1 MELQSLSESQSTVM
15 SEHLSQSQLAGYSG
29 RILDADELLAVD
41 GHLASC
47 DVCHKRLTGILPGVA
62 KLALSPSF
70 QSSEGPFHLDYDQHL
85 EPYLD
90 GKANDID
97 REIVDSHVAQ
107 CAKCADEL
115 RDLLAFKQQP
125 AVAISNDDA
134 VTSSRWKRWLPQ
146 WPLLSN
152 PALATAVVVAVLILA
167 MAVLLWTTYRAPRP
181 VERLATGSSES
192 DKQRQAAEK
201 EQPPASTEH
210 TTENSPS
217 NQSQALP
224 TLPHEEPLI
233 TLNDAG
239 GQIVV
244 NQQGQL
250 EGLDHLPRNLRESVE
265 RALAT
270 RRLRDSP
277 ALTGWS
283 TGAGILRSELEKQ
296 NTFAPLEPM
305 DVVIETDR
313 PKFRWQALEGASHY
327 VVTMHDARFRE
338 VGSSGPIVGTEW
350 TAPNSLER
358 GATYSWQISAL
369 KDGQTIVSPKP
380 PLREARFRILGQRNL
395 VALAKLKASAGNS
408 HLVMGVFYWKYGL
421 LEQSEREFQALAQA
435 NPNSTAVA
443 ELLASVRSLRR

>member
-1 MELQSLSESQSTVM
+1 M

-29 RILDADELLAVD
+29 RTLDPHELLAVD

-47 DVCHKRLTGILPGVA
+47 DVCHKRLIGILPGVA
-62 KLALSPSF
+62 KLDLSPSV
-70 QSSEGPFHLDYDQHL
+70 QSGEGPFHLDYDQYL
-85 EPYLD
+85 EPYVD

-107 CAKCADEL
+107 CSKCADDL

-125 AVAISNDDA
+125 AVAITREAA
-134 VTSSRWKRWLPQ
+134 VTSSRWKQWLPQ

-152 PALATAVVVAVLILA
+152 PKLATAVITIFILA
-167 MAVLLWTTYRAPRP
+167 MAVLLWTTYRASRR
-181 VERLATGSSES
+181 VERATTGSSES
-192 DKQRQAAEK
+192 EKQRQTVEK
-201 EQPPASTEH
+201 EQPSPALTEH
-210 TTENSPS
+210 TTPANS
-217 NQSQALP
+217 NQPPLP
-224 TLPHEEPLI
+224 REEPLI

-239 GQIVV
+239 GQILV
-244 NQQGQL
+244 NQRGQL
-250 EGLDHLPRNLRESVE
+250 EGLDELPADLRESVE

-283 TGAGILRSELEKQ
+283 TGAGILRSQLEEQ

-313 PKFRWQALEGASHY
+313 PKFRWQTLEGARQY
-327 VVTMHDARFRE
+327 IVTIHDARFRE

-358 GATYSWQISAL
+358 GVTYSWQISAL
-369 KDGQTIVSPKP
+369 KDGKTIVSPQP
-380 PLREARFRILGQRNL
+380 PLREARFRILDQRAV
-395 VALAKLKASAGNS
+395 VALAKLKKSAGGS
-408 HLVMGVFYWKYGL
+408 HLVMGVFYWKHGL
-421 LEQSEREFQALAQA
+421 IGDSEREFQALAQA

-443 ELLASVRSLRR
+443 ELLTSVRSLRR